1 MKKFTD
7 LLQVLLNHFQLK
19 KVQLHQ
25 LIMALIQNHTKLYQ
39 NKNKTQKNAILE
51 KKDAMKKFTDLL
63 QVLSNHFQLKKVQH
77 LQLTMDLI
85 QSLIKLWLNK
95 INQLK
100 NAILVKKDVM
110 QKFMDS
116 LQILLDLF
124 QQRKVMFQIFQMD
137 LTQKLTKHSLKMLVQ
152 QKWTQMYTDS
162 YITMSQEEMNLN
174 TLQLHHFQMDQ
185 TQNHSKH

>member
-1 MKKFTD
+1 LEKKDAMKKFTD

-85 QSLIKLWLNK
+85 QSLIKL
-95 INQLK
+95 
-100 NAILVKKDVM
+100 
-110 QKFMDS
+110 
-116 LQILLDLF
+116 
-124 QQRKVMFQIFQMD
+124 
-137 LTQKLTKHSLKMLVQ
+137 
-152 QKWTQMYTDS
+152 
-162 YITMSQEEMNLN
+162 
-174 TLQLHHFQMDQ
+174 
-185 TQNHSKH
+185 

>member
-1 MKKFTD
+1 MFIDLYITMFQEEMSQNTLQLLLFQMDQTLNLTKHQFKQKNVILEKKDAMKKFTD

-85 QSLIKLWLNK
+85 QSLIKL
-95 INQLK
+95 
-100 NAILVKKDVM
+100 
-110 QKFMDS
+110 
-116 LQILLDLF
+116 
-124 QQRKVMFQIFQMD
+124 
-137 LTQKLTKHSLKMLVQ
+137 
-152 QKWTQMYTDS
+152 
-162 YITMSQEEMNLN
+162 
-174 TLQLHHFQMDQ
+174 
-185 TQNHSKH
+185 